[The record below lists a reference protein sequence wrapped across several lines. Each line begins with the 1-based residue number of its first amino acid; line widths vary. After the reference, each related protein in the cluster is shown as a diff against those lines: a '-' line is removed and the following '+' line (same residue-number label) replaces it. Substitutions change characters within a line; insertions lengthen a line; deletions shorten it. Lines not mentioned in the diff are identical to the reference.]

1 MQIPSEAGGKQKAE
15 GSGGEWA
22 ARTDTP
28 RRSVFPNFRAPEEPL
43 DLGEG
48 ECSAPSGRSA
58 TNGARRSARRESGAE
73 PGDVAVARAFVYRH
87 LACGFEDP
95 AIEAWEYLASP
106 AGSVGLRE
114 AMTVLVADNP
124 SMVGAAQA
132 FEKRWA
138 PEGFDDFQSTYLA
151 TFGHAARGQCPM
163 NEIEYGDLKA
173 DPLFQPHRLADLAA
187 FYRAFGLEL
196 TEDATERHDHLCLEL
211 EFMCVLAAKEAWA
224 IEQSAQDELLEIVRD
239 AQKKF
244 LREHLGRWA
253 PAFARR
259 LRGLTGDSALGALAE
274 LLRVFVESEC
284 RRFGV
289 PVGSEDLLLRPVD
302 ESTESLCASCGV
314 HALPPGALPPE
325 PVET

>member
-1 MQIPSEAGGKQKAE
+1 MQTPSEQGGRQKVE
-15 GSGGEWA
+15 GRGGEWV

-28 RRSVFPNFRAPEEPL
+28 RRSVFPNFRAPGTSLEPGEEESSEL
-43 DLGEG
+43 AGRG
-48 ECSAPSGRSA
+48 ATSGVRS
-58 TNGARRSARRESGAE
+58 SARRESGAE

-95 AIEAWEYLASP
+95 AIETWEYLASSS
-106 AGSVGLRE
+106 GSEGLRE
-114 AMTVLVADNP
+114 AVAVLSADNL
-124 SMVGAAQA
+124 SLFDAARA
-132 FEKRWA
+132 FAERWA
-138 PEGFDDFQSTYLA
+138 SEGFEDFQSTYLA
-151 TFGHAARGQCPM
+151 AFGHAARGQCPM

-196 TEDATERHDHLCLEL
+196 AEGATERHDHLSLEL

-224 IEQSAQDELLEIVRD
+224 IEQSAKDELLEIVRD

-253 PAFARR
+253 LAFARR
-259 LRGLTGDSALGALAE
+259 LRGLAGDSALGALAE
-274 LLRVFVESEC
+274 LLRIFVESEC
-284 RRFGV
+284 RRFRV
-289 PVGSEDLLLRPVD
+289 PAGSEDLLLRPVD
-302 ESTESLCASCGV
+302 ENTESLCASCGV

-325 PVET
+325 PVGT